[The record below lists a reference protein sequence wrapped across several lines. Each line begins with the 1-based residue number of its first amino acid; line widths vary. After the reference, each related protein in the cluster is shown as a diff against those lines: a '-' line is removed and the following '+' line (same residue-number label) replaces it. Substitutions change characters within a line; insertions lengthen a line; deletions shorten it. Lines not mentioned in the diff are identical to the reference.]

1 MNEPLR
7 DPTAESAP
15 VRRERRV
22 RLASPEGVSVA
33 LLDIGK
39 IRSDEFIDRIEHRF
53 SKGGVQTRRY
63 RKPTNTRVAPATL
76 LQRIA
81 MENHAVVL
89 ALSD

>member
-1 MNEPLR
+1 MNQPLR
-7 DPTAESAP
+7 DPTAESAT
-15 VRRERRV
+15 VRRDRRAP
-22 RLASPEGVSVA
+22 LASPEGVSVA
-33 LLDIGK
+33 LVDIGK
-39 IRSDEFIDRIEHRF
+39 IRGDEFIDQIERRF
-53 SKGGVQTRRY
+53 SAIGVQTRRY